1 MLGILSLA
9 ALLAASPAP
18 QPAASSAQGVTE
30 PAGGMSSPP
39 ASAVLPAA
47 VPIDAAVRARLPRAT
62 VSVAFSEMGG
72 QVSGTFAGV
81 RLADLVRAAGAP
93 AGADVRGRANAAYLV
108 VRGSDGYV
116 AIFTLVE
123 LDPTDANCAPI
134 LADSRNGMPL
144 GSDTGPLR
152 VVAPCDRH
160 PSRSVRNV
168 VSLGIGSAL
177 PLPGRR
183 VPL

>member
-1 MLGILSLA
+1 MMLRVLSLA
-9 ALLAASPAP
+9 VLLA
-18 QPAASSAQGVTE
+18 G
-30 PAGGMSSPP
+30 
-39 ASAVLPAA
+39 ASAAPAVQPSPGMMPMPSAAAALPAQ
-47 VPIDAAVRARLPRAT
+47 VPIDAATRMRLPRAA
-62 VSVAFSEMGG
+62 VSVAFSEL
-72 QVSGTFAGV
+72 SGSFSGV

-93 AGADVRGRANAAYLV
+93 AGGDVRGRANAAYLI

-123 LDPTDANCAPI
+123 IDPSIASCAPI
-134 LADSRNGMPL
+134 LADAQNGTPL
-144 GSDTGPLR
+144 TADMGPLR

-160 PSRSVRNV
+160 PSRAVRNV